1 MYRLRIHTRWY
12 LPRPEAPEDLGHGRS
27 PYLGAFQVE
36 ALPTFPSEEEA
47 VEEMERLIEG
57 HRVLY
62 PGTEVYP
69 LDPSG
74 RAYFLTAGYRSLILE
89 VERV

>member
-1 MYRLRIHTRWY
+1 MYRLHIHTCWY
-12 LPRPEAPEDLGHGRS
+12 LPRPEAPEDHE
-27 PYLGAFQVE
+27 AFQVE

-89 VERV
+89 VRRV